1 MNSTKESLK
10 NLLKNIKTI
19 ALVGASPNSK
29 RDSHKVMKYLINMD
43 YEVFPINPNEAD
55 NKILGKQCFSNL
67 REIEVKI
74 DMVDIFR
81 AKDHVLKITE
91 DSIKAG
97 INIIWTQEGIIDEK
111 SETIAKNAGVT
122 FVMNEC
128 PKKVL
133 EN

>member
-1 MNSTKESLK
+1 MNKEILK
-10 NLLKNIKTI
+10 SILSKVESI
-19 ALVGASPNSK
+19 AVIGASSNPS
-29 RDSHKVMKYLINMD
+29 RDSNKVIKFLIERG
-43 YEVFPINPNEAD
+43 YEVFPINPKEKN
-55 NKILGKQCFSNL
+55 NKIYGKKFFSDL
-67 REIEVKI
+67 SEINEKI

-111 SETIAKNAGVT
+111 SETIAKNAGAT

>member
-1 MNSTKESLK
+1 MNKEILK
-10 NLLKNIKTI
+10 SILSKVESI
-19 ALVGASPNSK
+19 AVIGASSNPS
-29 RDSHKVMKYLINMD
+29 RDSNKVIKFLID
-43 YEVFPINPNEAD
+43 RGYEVFPINPKEKN
-55 NKILGKQCFSNL
+55 NKIYGKKFFSDL
-67 REIEVKI
+67 SEINEKI

>member
-1 MNSTKESLK
+1 MNKETLKSILSTVES
-10 NLLKNIKTI
+10 I
-19 ALVGASPNSK
+19 AVVGASSNSS
-29 RDSHKVMKYLINMD
+29 RDSNKVIKFLIERG
-43 YEVFPINPNEAD
+43 YKVFPINPKEKD
-55 NKILGKQCFSNL
+55 NKIYGKKCFSDL
-67 REIEVKI
+67 SEINEKI
-74 DMVDIFR
+74 DMIDIFR
-81 AKDHVLKITE
+81 AKEHVLKITE

-122 FVMNEC
+122 FIMNEC

>member
-1 MNSTKESLK
+1 MNKENLK
-10 NLLKNIKTI
+10 SILSKVESI
-19 ALVGASPNSK
+19 AVIGASSNPS
-29 RDSHKVMKYLINMD
+29 RDSNKVIKFLIERG
-43 YEVFPINPNEAD
+43 YEVFPINPKEKD
-55 NKILGKQCFSNL
+55 NKIYGKKFFSDL
-67 REIEVKI
+67 SEINEKI

>member
-1 MNSTKESLK
+1 MNKEILK
-10 NLLKNIKTI
+10 SILSKVESI
-19 ALVGASPNSK
+19 AVIGASSNPS
-29 RDSHKVMKYLINMD
+29 RDSNKVIKFLIEKG
-43 YEVFPINPNEAD
+43 YEVFPINPKEKD
-55 NKILGKQCFSNL
+55 NKIYGKKFFSDL
-67 REIEVKI
+67 SEINEKI

>member
-1 MNSTKESLK
+1 LNKEILK
-10 NLLKNIKTI
+10 SILSKVESI
-19 ALVGASPNSK
+19 AVIGASSNPS
-29 RDSHKVMKYLINMD
+29 RDSNKVIKFLID
-43 YEVFPINPNEAD
+43 RGYEVFPINPKEKN
-55 NKILGKQCFSNL
+55 NKIYGKKFFSDL
-67 REIEVKI
+67 SEINEKI

>member
-1 MNSTKESLK
+1 MNKETLK
-10 NLLKNIKTI
+10 SILSKVESI
-19 ALVGASPNSK
+19 AVIGASSNSS
-29 RDSHKVMKYLINMD
+29 RDSNKVIKFLIERG
-43 YEVFPINPNEAD
+43 YKVFPINPKEKD
-55 NKILGKQCFSNL
+55 NKIYGKKCFSDL
-67 REIEVKI
+67 SEINKKI

-81 AKDHVLKITE
+81 AKEHVLKITE

>member
-1 MNSTKESLK
+1 MNKEILK
-10 NLLKNIKTI
+10 SILSKVESI
-19 ALVGASPNSK
+19 AVIGASSNPS
-29 RDSHKVMKYLINMD
+29 RDSNKVIKFLID
-43 YEVFPINPNEAD
+43 RGYEVFPINPKEKN
-55 NKILGKQCFSNL
+55 NKIYGKKFFSDL
-67 REIEVKI
+67 SEINEKI

-81 AKDHVLKITE
+81 AKDYVLKITE

>member
-1 MNSTKESLK
+1 MNKKTLKSILSKVES
-10 NLLKNIKTI
+10 I
-19 ALVGASPNSK
+19 AVIGASSNPS
-29 RDSHKVMKYLINMD
+29 RDSNKVIKFLIERG
-43 YEVFPINPNEAD
+43 YEVFPINPKEKN
-55 NKILGKQCFSNL
+55 NKIYGKKFFSDL
-67 REIEVKI
+67 SEINEKI

>member
-1 MNSTKESLK
+1 MNKEILK
-10 NLLKNIKTI
+10 SILSKVESI
-19 ALVGASPNSK
+19 AVIGASSNPS
-29 RDSHKVMKYLINMD
+29 RDSNKVIKFLIEKG
-43 YEVFPINPNEAD
+43 YEVFPINPKEKN
-55 NKILGKQCFSNL
+55 NKIYGKKFFSDL
-67 REIEVKI
+67 SEINEKI

>member
-1 MNSTKESLK
+1 MNKETLK
-10 NLLKNIKTI
+10 SILSKVESI
-19 ALVGASPNSK
+19 AVVGASSNSS
-29 RDSHKVMKYLINMD
+29 RDSNKVIKFLIERG
-43 YEVFPINPNEAD
+43 YEVFPINPKEKN
-55 NKILGKQCFSNL
+55 NKIYGKKFFSDL
-67 REIEVKI
+67 SEINEKI

>member
-1 MNSTKESLK
+1 MNKEILK
-10 NLLKNIKTI
+10 SILSKVESI
-19 ALVGASPNSK
+19 AVIGASSNPS
-29 RDSHKVMKYLINMD
+29 RDSNKVIKFLIERG
-43 YEVFPINPNEAD
+43 YEVFPINPKEKD
-55 NKILGKQCFSNL
+55 NKIYGKKCFSDIS
-67 REIEVKI
+67 EINEKI

-81 AKDHVLKITE
+81 AKDYVLKITE

-122 FVMNEC
+122 FIMNEC

>member
-1 MNSTKESLK
+1 MNKEILK
-10 NLLKNIKTI
+10 SILSKVESI
-19 ALVGASPNSK
+19 AVIGASSNPS
-29 RDSHKVMKYLINMD
+29 RDSNKVIKFLID
-43 YEVFPINPNEAD
+43 RGYEVFPINPKEKN
-55 NKILGKQCFSNL
+55 NKIYGKKFFSDL
-67 REIEVKI
+67 SEINEKI

-111 SETIAKNAGVT
+111 SETTAKNAGVT

>member
-1 MNSTKESLK
+1 MNKEILK
-10 NLLKNIKTI
+10 SILSKVESI
-19 ALVGASPNSK
+19 AVIGASSNPS
-29 RDSHKVMKYLINMD
+29 RDSNKVIKFLIERG
-43 YEVFPINPNEAD
+43 YEVFPINPKEKN
-55 NKILGKQCFSNL
+55 NKIYGKKFFSDL
-67 REIEVKI
+67 SEINEKI

-111 SETIAKNAGVT
+111 SETTAKNAGVT

>member
-1 MNSTKESLK
+1 LNKEILK
-10 NLLKNIKTI
+10 SILSKVESI
-19 ALVGASPNSK
+19 AVIGASSNPS
-29 RDSHKVMKYLINMD
+29 RDSNKVIKFLIERG
-43 YEVFPINPNEAD
+43 YEVFPINPKEKN
-55 NKILGKQCFSNL
+55 NKIYGKKFFSDL
-67 REIEVKI
+67 SEINEKI

>member
-1 MNSTKESLK
+1 MNKKTLKSILSKVES
-10 NLLKNIKTI
+10 I
-19 ALVGASPNSK
+19 AVIGASSNPS
-29 RDSHKVMKYLINMD
+29 RDSNKVIKFLIERG
-43 YEVFPINPNEAD
+43 YKVFPINPKEKD
-55 NKILGKQCFSNL
+55 NKIYGKKCFSDL
-67 REIEVKI
+67 SEINEKI

-81 AKDHVLKITE
+81 AKEHVLKITE

>member
-1 MNSTKESLK
+1 MNKENLK
-10 NLLKNIKTI
+10 SILSKVESI
-19 ALVGASPNSK
+19 AVIGASSNPS
-29 RDSHKVMKYLINMD
+29 RDSNKVIKFLIEKG
-43 YEVFPINPNEAD
+43 YEVFPINPKEKN
-55 NKILGKQCFSNL
+55 NKIYGKKFFSDL
-67 REIEVKI
+67 SEINEKI

-97 INIIWTQEGIIDEK
+97 INVIWTQEGIIDEK

>member
-1 MNSTKESLK
+1 MNKENLK
-10 NLLKNIKTI
+10 SILSKVESI
-19 ALVGASPNSK
+19 AVIGASSNPS
-29 RDSHKVMKYLINMD
+29 RDSNKVIKFLIERG
-43 YEVFPINPNEAD
+43 YEVFPINPKEKN
-55 NKILGKQCFSNL
+55 NKIYGKKFFSDL
-67 REIEVKI
+67 SEINEKI

>member
-1 MNSTKESLK
+1 MNKEILK
-10 NLLKNIKTI
+10 SILSKVESI
-19 ALVGASPNSK
+19 AVIGASSNPS
-29 RDSHKVMKYLINMD
+29 RDSNKVIKFLID
-43 YEVFPINPNEAD
+43 RGYEVFPINPKEKN
-55 NKILGKQCFSNL
+55 NKIYGKKFFSDL
-67 REIEVKI
+67 SEINEKI

-97 INIIWTQEGIIDEK
+97 INIIWTQEWIIDEK

>member
-1 MNSTKESLK
+1 MNKEILK
-10 NLLKNIKTI
+10 SILSKVESI
-19 ALVGASPNSK
+19 AVIGASSNPS
-29 RDSHKVMKYLINMD
+29 RDSNKVIKFLIERG
-43 YEVFPINPNEAD
+43 YEVFPINPKEKN
-55 NKILGKQCFSNL
+55 NKIYGKKFFSDL
-67 REIEVKI
+67 SEINEKI

>member
-1 MNSTKESLK
+1 MNKETLK
-10 NLLKNIKTI
+10 SILSKVESI
-19 ALVGASPNSK
+19 AVIGASSNSS
-29 RDSHKVMKYLINMD
+29 RDSNKVIKFLIERG
-43 YEVFPINPNEAD
+43 YKVFPINPKEKD
-55 NKILGKQCFSNL
+55 NKIYGKKCFSDL
-67 REIEVKI
+67 SEINKKI

>member
-1 MNSTKESLK
+1 MNKKTLKSILSKVES
-10 NLLKNIKTI
+10 I
-19 ALVGASPNSK
+19 AVIGASSNPS
-29 RDSHKVMKYLINMD
+29 RDSNKVIKFLVERG
-43 YEVFPINPNEAD
+43 YEVFPINPKEKD
-55 NKILGKQCFSNL
+55 NKIYGKNCFSDL
-67 REIEVKI
+67 SEINKKI

-81 AKDHVLKITE
+81 AKEHVLKITE

-97 INIIWTQEGIIDEK
+97 INVIWTQEGIIDEK

>member
-1 MNSTKESLK
+1 MNKEILK
-10 NLLKNIKTI
+10 SILSKVESI
-19 ALVGASPNSK
+19 AVIGASSNPS
-29 RDSHKVMKYLINMD
+29 RDSNKVIKFLIERG
-43 YEVFPINPNEAD
+43 YEVFPINPKEKVKN
-55 NKILGKQCFSNL
+55 IYGKKCFSDL
-67 REIEVKI
+67 SEINEKI

>member
-1 MNSTKESLK
+1 MNKEALK
-10 NLLKNIKTI
+10 SILSKVESI
-19 ALVGASPNSK
+19 AVIGASSNPS
-29 RDSHKVMKYLINMD
+29 RDSNKVIKFLID
-43 YEVFPINPNEAD
+43 RGYEVFPINPKEKN
-55 NKILGKQCFSNL
+55 NKIYGKKFFSDL
-67 REIEVKI
+67 SEINEKI

>member
-1 MNSTKESLK
+1 MNKVILKSILSKVES
-10 NLLKNIKTI
+10 I
-19 ALVGASPNSK
+19 AVIGASSNPS
-29 RDSHKVMKYLINMD
+29 RDSNKVIKFLIERG
-43 YEVFPINPNEAD
+43 YEVFPINPKEKD
-55 NKILGKQCFSNL
+55 NKIYGKKFFSDL
-67 REIEVKI
+67 SEINEKI

>member
-1 MNSTKESLK
+1 MNKENLK
-10 NLLKNIKTI
+10 SILSKVESI
-19 ALVGASPNSK
+19 AVIGASSNPS
-29 RDSHKVMKYLINMD
+29 RDSNKVIKFLIERG
-43 YEVFPINPNEAD
+43 YEVFPINPKEKD
-55 NKILGKQCFSNL
+55 NKIYGKKFFSDL
-67 REIEVKI
+67 SEINEKI

-81 AKDHVLKITE
+81 AKDHVLKITA

>member
-1 MNSTKESLK
+1 MNKENLK
-10 NLLKNIKTI
+10 SILSKVESI
-19 ALVGASPNSK
+19 AVIGASSNPS
-29 RDSHKVMKYLINMD
+29 RDSNKVIKFLID
-43 YEVFPINPNEAD
+43 RGYEVFPINPKEKN
-55 NKILGKQCFSNL
+55 NKIYGKKFFSDL
-67 REIEVKI
+67 SEINEKI

>member
-1 MNSTKESLK
+1 MNKEILK
-10 NLLKNIKTI
+10 SILSKVESI
-19 ALVGASPNSK
+19 AVIGASSNPS
-29 RDSHKVMKYLINMD
+29 RDSNKVIKFLID
-43 YEVFPINPNEAD
+43 RGYEVFPINPKEKN
-55 NKILGKQCFSNL
+55 NKIYGKKFFSDL
-67 REIEVKI
+67 SEINEKI

-111 SETIAKNAGVT
+111 SETIAKNAGAT

>member
-1 MNSTKESLK
+1 MSKGNLKSILSKVNS
-10 NLLKNIKTI
+10 I
-19 ALVGASPNSK
+19 AVIGASSNPS
-29 RDSHKVMKYLINMD
+29 RDSNKVIKFLID
-43 YEVFPINPNEAD
+43 KGYEVFLINPKEKEN
-55 NKILGKQCFSNL
+55 IIHGKKCFSDL
-67 REIEVKI
+67 SEIKEKI

-81 AKDHVLKITE
+81 AKEHVLQITE

-111 SETIAKNAGVT
+111 SAEIAKNLGVT

-128 PKKVL
+128 PKKIL

>member
-1 MNSTKESLK
+1 MNKEILK
-10 NLLKNIKTI
+10 SILSKVESI
-19 ALVGASPNSK
+19 AVIGASSNPS
-29 RDSHKVMKYLINMD
+29 RDSNKVIKFLID
-43 YEVFPINPNEAD
+43 RGYEVFPINPKEKN
-55 NKILGKQCFSNL
+55 NKIYGKKFFSDL
-67 REIEVKI
+67 SEINEKI

-91 DSIKAG
+91 DSIKAV

>member
-1 MNSTKESLK
+1 MNKENLK
-10 NLLKNIKTI
+10 SILSKVESI
-19 ALVGASPNSK
+19 AVIGASSNPS
-29 RDSHKVMKYLINMD
+29 RDSNKVIKFLIERG
-43 YEVFPINPNEAD
+43 YEVFPINPKEKD
-55 NKILGKQCFSNL
+55 NKIYGKKCFSDL
-67 REIEVKI
+67 SEINEKI

-111 SETIAKNAGVT
+111 SETIAKKAGVT

>member
-1 MNSTKESLK
+1 MNKEILK
-10 NLLKNIKTI
+10 SILSKVESI
-19 ALVGASPNSK
+19 AVIGASSNPS
-29 RDSHKVMKYLINMD
+29 RDSNKVIKFLIERG
-43 YEVFPINPNEAD
+43 YEVFPINPKEKD
-55 NKILGKQCFSNL
+55 NKIYGKKFFSDL
-67 REIEVKI
+67 SEINEKI

>member
-1 MNSTKESLK
+1 MNKEILK
-10 NLLKNIKTI
+10 SILSKVESI
-19 ALVGASPNSK
+19 AVIGASSNPS
-29 RDSHKVMKYLINMD
+29 RDSNKVIKFLID
-43 YEVFPINPNEAD
+43 RGYEVFPINPKEKK
-55 NKILGKQCFSNL
+55 NKIYGKKFFSDL
-67 REIEVKI
+67 SEINEKI